1 MKPSSLKL
9 SRRKFL
15 IGSGVVGGGLL
26 LGFSLRD
33 AVPVPHLRAGSFQP
47 NAWLQITPQ
56 GEVIFQLD
64 KAEMGQGV
72 MTSLSAIIGEELDYD
87 PSRMTIEF
95 AGAHSAFKNPQMGVQ
110 ITGGSTSVMTG
121 WDPLRE
127 AGATA
132 RAMLMAAAAQQW
144 QVDASQCKTDD
155 GVVIH
160 PDGQQR
166 SGYGELAAQASQQV
180 QPDNI
185 QLKKPDNY
193 RWIGKSLQR
202 FDSADKVQGKTQFGV
217 DVVMPGMKV
226 AVVVRCPHFG
236 GGLISFDKNS
246 IAGISG
252 VRNVFA
258 IHSGVA
264 IVADGYWQARKAANQ
279 LQVEWNKGPLAGL
292 DTAAI
297 MQGQK
302 NALASTE
309 KPFSVQNEGDVAPA
323 FAGAT
328 SLVEAEYTVPFFHHS
343 PMEPQNCTGLFVDGL
358 LTLWAPTQTADIAR
372 AVASHFTGVPQENIV
387 VESTFLGGG
396 FGRRGYVDFA
406 GEAAA
411 VALQQPGVPVKLMW
425 SREDDM
431 RHDYY
436 RPTAYHKM
444 RAAVDNGGSVTGWH
458 HDFVSTSVLQGFGVD
473 LMHAMLPSWV
483 PTSIA
488 RGIGKGVADF
498 VPPYDISMGEGT
510 KIPYAVPNRKVGMV
524 HYDAGIPT
532 GFWRSV
538 SHSFNAFAVEGFFDE
553 LAHAV
558 KKDPVE
564 FRREYLKGSPRH
576 LAALNLA
583 VEKSNW
589 NVMPR
594 IAGFG
599 RGVAVHE
606 SFGSVVAIV
615 ADVRVS
621 GNQYVVKRLVIAVDC
636 GLVIN
641 PDQVIAQ
648 MEGGAI
654 YGLTAVIKNGVDIY
668 DGACAQS
675 NFHDLPVLRIGESPE
690 IAAYIV
696 PSTDKPGGI
705 GEVAVPPVAPAVAN
719 ALFAATGKRLRN
731 LPLKLD
737 A

>member
-1 MKPSSLKL
+1 MKL

-33 AVPVPHLRAGSFQP
+33 AAPIPHTRPDSFQP

-87 PSRMTIEF
+87 PAKMTIEF
-95 AGAHSAFKNPQMGVQ
+95 AGAHPAFKNPQMAVQ
-110 ITGGSTSVMTG
+110 ITGGSTAVTTG

-132 RAMLMAAAAQQW
+132 RAMLVAAAAAQW
-144 QVDASQCKTDD
+144 QVDAAQCKTDD
-155 GVVIH
+155 GFVVH
-160 PDGQQR
+160 PDGKQR
-166 SGYGELAAQASQQV
+166 SSYGDLATYAAQQKKPKHV
-180 QPDNI
+180 E
-185 QLKKPDNY
+185 LKKPEAY
-193 RWIGKSLQR
+193 RWVGKSLKR

-217 DVVMPGMKV
+217 DVQKPGMKV
-226 AVVVRCPHFG
+226 AVVVRCPQFG
-236 GGLISFDKNS
+236 GKLISFDKNS
-246 IAGISG
+246 VAGVNGIKD
-252 VRNVFA
+252 VFA

-264 IVADGYWQARKAANQ
+264 IVADGYWQARKAAGQ
-279 LQVEWNKGPLAGL
+279 LSVEWNKGPLAGL
-292 DTAAI
+292 DTAAV
-297 MQGQK
+297 MQAQK
-302 NALASTE
+302 NALANAE
-309 KPFSVQNEGDVAPA
+309 KPFSIMDEGDVGRALA
-323 FAGAT
+323 DAA
-328 SLVEAEYTVPFFHHS
+328 SVVEAEYSAPFFHHS
-343 PMEPQNCTGLFVDGL
+343 PMEPQNCTALFVDGQ

-372 AVASHFTGVPQENIV
+372 AVASHFTGVQQEKII

-411 VALQQPGVPVKLMW
+411 IAVQQPGVPVKLMW

-431 RHDYY
+431 QHDYY
-436 RPTAYHKM
+436 RPMSYHKM
-444 RAAVDNGGSVTGWH
+444 RAAVDADSGVVGWH
-458 HDFVSTSVLQGFGVD
+458 HDFVSTSVLSGFGVD
-473 LMHAMLPSWV
+473 MMHAMLPPWV
-483 PTSIA
+483 PTRIA
-488 RGIGKGVADF
+488 RGIGQNVADF
-498 VPPYDISMGEGT
+498 VPAYDISMGEGT
-510 KIPYAVPNRKVGMV
+510 KIPYAIPNRKVGMV

-538 SHSFNAFAVEGFFDE
+538 SHSFTAFAVESFTDE
-553 LAHAV
+553 LAYAV
-558 KKDPVE
+558 KKDPVD
-564 FRREYLKGSPRH
+564 FRRKYLKDSPRH

-589 NVMPR
+589 AVTPR

-615 ADVRVS
+615 ADVLVT
-621 GNQYVVKRLVIAVDC
+621 GGQYIVKRLVIAVDC

-654 YGLTAVIKNGVDIY
+654 YGLTATIKNGVEIV
-668 DGACAQS
+668 DGACSQS
-675 NFHDLPVLRIGESPE
+675 NFHDLPVLRMNESPA
-690 IAAYIV
+690 IAAFIV
-696 PSTDKPGGI
+696 PSSNKPSGI
-705 GEVAVPPVAPAVAN
+705 GEVAVPPVAPAIAN
-719 ALFAATGKRLRN
+719 ALFAATGKRLRD
-731 LPLKLD
+731 LPLKLN

>member
-1 MKPSSLKL
+1 MTLT
-9 SRRKFL
+9 RRKFL
-15 IGSGVVGGGLL
+15 VGSGVVGGGLV

-33 AVPVPHLRAGSFQP
+33 VAPIPHTRPDSFQP

-87 PSRMTIEF
+87 PAKMTIEF
-95 AGAHSAFKNPQMGVQ
+95 AGAHPAFKNPQMGVQ
-110 ITGGSTSVMTG
+110 ITGGSTAVMTS
-121 WDPLRE
+121 WEPLRE
-127 AGATA
+127 AGAAA
-132 RAMLMAAAAQQW
+132 RAMLVAAAAQQW
-144 QVDASQCKTDD
+144 KVDVAQCTTDD
-155 GVVIH
+155 GFVVH
-160 PDGQQR
+160 PDGKQR
-166 SGYGELAAQASQQV
+166 SSYGDLAVYAAQQKAPKKV
-180 QPDNI
+180 A
-185 QLKKPDNY
+185 LKAPGSY

-202 FDSADKVQGKTQFGV
+202 FDSADKVKGKTQFGV
-217 DVVMPGMKV
+217 DVLLPGMKV
-226 AVVVRCPHFG
+226 AVVVRCPQFG
-236 GGLISFDKNS
+236 GKLLSFDKSS
-246 IAGISG
+246 ISGISG
-252 VRNVFA
+252 IHDVFA

-264 IVADGYWQARKAANQ
+264 VVANGYWQARKAANQ
-279 LQVEWNKGPLAGL
+279 LVVQWDKGPLAGL
-292 DTAAI
+292 DNAKI
-297 MQGQK
+297 MQGLRS
-302 NALASTE
+302 ALETTA
-309 KPFSVQNEGDVAPA
+309 KPFAALDEGDVKAAFTAPA
-323 FAGAT
+323 QQI
-328 SLVEAEYTVPFFHHS
+328 EAEYTAGFFHHS
-343 PMEPQNCTGLFVDGL
+343 PMEPQNCTALFVDGQL
-358 LTLWAPTQTADIAR
+358 KLWAPTQTADIAR
-372 AVASHFTGVPQENIV
+372 AVASHFTGVPQEHIT

-411 VALQQPGVPVKLMW
+411 VAVQQPGVPVKLMW

-431 RHDYY
+431 QHDYY
-436 RPTAYHKM
+436 RPPSLHKL
-444 RAAVDNGGSVTGWH
+444 RAALDSNGVVVGWQ
-458 HDFVSTSVLQGFGVD
+458 HDFASNSVLTGFGVD
-473 LMHAMLPSWV
+473 LMHAMLPTWV
-483 PTSIA
+483 PEKLA
-488 RGIGKGVADF
+488 RGMGRGLMDF
-498 VPPYDISMGEGT
+498 VPPYDVSMAEGT
-510 KIPYAVPNRKVGMV
+510 KIPYAIANRRVGLV
-524 HYDAGIPT
+524 HHDVGVPT

-538 SHSFNAFAVEGFFDE
+538 SHSFTAFAVEGFIDE
-553 LAHAV
+553 VAHAA
-558 KKDPVE
+558 KKDPVK
-564 FRREYLKGSPRH
+564 FRREYLKDSPRH

-599 RGVAVHE
+599 RGIAVHE
-606 SFGSVVAIV
+606 SFGSVVAMV
-615 ADVRVS
+615 ADVLVS
-621 GNQYVVKRLVIAVDC
+621 GGQYVVQRIVIAVEC
-636 GLVIN
+636 GQVIN

-654 YGLTAVIKNGVDIY
+654 YGLTAVLKNGVEIR

-675 NFHDLPVLRIGESPE
+675 NFHDLPVLRINESPK

-719 ALFAATGKRLRN
+719 ALFAATGKRLRD